1 MKDDDDDA
9 QQPLKRFI
17 DILLVY
23 FACLW
28 MPNKMMISSLLIA
41 CIGKLKSEK
50 RTNEKKYNHNI
61 TNE

>member
-41 CIGKLKSEK
+41 CIGKLKSVNGTEK
-50 RTNEKKYNHNI
+50 EKKI
-61 TNE
+61 